1 MKFKSKWA
9 YLTAAAL
16 LLVACSES
24 SSSGG
29 TADSRVKN
37 EALTV
42 VAPVIDKIEP
52 GDSSLTVYVTLPDG
66 IAPNTWFYQ
75 ITTDTP
81 NAANPYLNGTE
92 TVRNAPP
99 SFTITGLT
107 NGATYTVRV
116 AHWNGDTSTYTSAT
130 AQAGVIATTTI
141 PSTTTTIAPTT
152 TPAPTTTVAISTC
165 NIGGDCKIGDIGPGG
180 GVVFYDAGSVQ
191 PWGRYLEAAPKDLD
205 RGQFGCIGAEPP
217 GNAAMGA
224 GFANSYEINLSTC
237 ASNSAATAAFA
248 YRLNGSTGWYLPS
261 RSELNEL
268 CKYANNQV
276 TGDPTKACTKGTSLR
291 AGFAP
296 TFYWSSTQNGPN
308 LAWYQSFVTGQQVG
322 YGKPSLAAIRPIRA
336 FTNKDG
342 MTVPTTVPAVRCDRG
357 GECKVGD
364 TGPGGG
370 TVFFVAPTLQS
381 WGQYMEI
388 TKSTLNIPGWGW
400 GCANTANLTT
410 KLDFGSGPT
419 NTRALVASNCY
430 AAVTA
435 DNYVSATGVDDWFL
449 PSDAELAEAAKARSF
464 SGVAA
469 WSSSDN
475 GCLRGFCFAYS
486 RSPQGSRGD
495 VSRTSSAGQ
504 GVFAVRMFKK
514 VG

>member
-1 MKFKSKWA
+1 
-9 YLTAAAL
+9 
-16 LLVACSES
+16 
-24 SSSGG
+24 
-29 TADSRVKN
+29 
-37 EALTV
+37 
-42 VAPVIDKIEP
+42 
-52 GDSSLTVYVTLPDG
+52 
-66 IAPNTWFYQ
+66 
-75 ITTDTP
+75 
-81 NAANPYLNGTE
+81 
-92 TVRNAPP
+92 
-99 SFTITGLT
+99 
-107 NGATYTVRV
+107 
-116 AHWNGDTSTYTSAT
+116 
-130 AQAGVIATTTI
+130 
-141 PSTTTTIAPTT
+141 
-152 TPAPTTTVAISTC
+152 
-165 NIGGDCKIGDIGPGG
+165 
-180 GVVFYDAGSVQ
+180 
-191 PWGRYLEAAPKDLD
+191 
-205 RGQFGCIGAEPP
+205 
-217 GNAAMGA
+217 
-224 GFANSYEINLSTC
+224 
-237 ASNSAATAAFA
+237 
-248 YRLNGSTGWYLPS
+248 
-261 RSELNEL
+261 
-268 CKYANNQV
+268 
-276 TGDPTKACTKGTSLR
+276 
-291 AGFAP
+291 
-296 TFYWSSTQNGPN
+296 
-308 LAWYQSFVTGQQVG
+308 
-322 YGKPSLAAIRPIRA
+322 
-336 FTNKDG
+336 

>member
-1 MKFKSKWA
+1 MKSKSKWA
-9 YLTAAAL
+9 CLTAAAL

-37 EALTV
+37 EALTF

-52 GDSSLTVYVTLPDG
+52 GDSSLTVYVSLPDG
-66 IAPNTWFYQ
+66 SQGNIWFYQ
-75 ITTDTP
+75 VSAP
-81 NAANPYLNGTE
+81 AGAANPLGDGTE
-92 TVRNAPP
+92 TVDNAPAK
-99 SFTITGLT
+99 FTITGLT

-116 AHWNGDTSTYTSAT
+116 AHWNGETSTYASAAAT
-130 AQAGVIATTTI
+130 PLAAAPTTT
-141 PSTTTTIAPTT
+141 PAPTTTIAPTT

-191 PWGRYLEAAPKDLD
+191 PWGRYLEVAPNDLN

-237 ASNSAATAAFA
+237 ASNSAATAAFT
-248 YRLNGSTGWYLPS
+248 YTLNGSTGWYLPS

-276 TGDPTKACTKGTSLR
+276 TGDPTKACSKGTSLR

-308 LAWYQSFVTGQQVG
+308 LAWYQSFVTGQEVG

-342 MTVPTTVPAVRCDRG
+342 MTVPTTVPAVRCNRG

-388 TKSTLNIPGWGW
+388 TKTPLNNTSW
-400 GCANTANLTT
+400 GCTT
-410 KLDFGSGPT
+410 TTGLATRTDFGSGPT
-419 NTRALVASNCY
+419 NTRTLVAAGCD
-430 AAVTA
+430 AAVIA
-435 DNYVSATGVDDWFL
+435 DRYVSANGVDDWFL
-449 PSDAELAEAAKARSF
+449 PSSDELFLAATARAF
-464 SGVAA
+464 SGVQSA
-469 WSSSDN
+469 WSSSDD
-475 GCLRGFCFAYS
+475 GCGFGFCWAWT
-486 RSPQGSRGD
+486 RTPDGSRGSS
-495 VSRTSSAGQ
+495 SRGSTDSSKGL
-504 GVFAVRMFKK
+504 FAVRMFKK